1 MLCPTEL
8 RGRVFCMSKTSRTI
22 WEPHIKVKMVE
33 AGSIFS
39 LLPTGFRFA
48 LPVSPRV
55 VDSEGNGRV
64 PATKTEVHMKRILAF
79 VGLMGLLSLVGCG
92 GGDSDTTEAPPQT
105 VAGNLTG
112 TWRGNWTRSDGREEG
127 TLVGN
132 LAQSDATLSGT
143 MTFTSLTFSYSRSTS
158 LSGNVGTGSLVFGIA
173 ITSGGS
179 TITIDFS
186 GAASDDNHMSG
197 TYTMSTGYSGTWSA
211 TRTP

>member
-1 MLCPTEL
+1 
-8 RGRVFCMSKTSRTI
+8 
-22 WEPHIKVKMVE
+22 
-33 AGSIFS
+33 
-39 LLPTGFRFA
+39 
-48 LPVSPRV
+48 
-55 VDSEGNGRV
+55 
-64 PATKTEVHMKRILAF
+64 MKRILAF